1 MTRAPR
7 LPLIER
13 ADMTAEQAR
22 AHDDIVAGPR
32 GSIAGPLSIWI
43 RVPAFADHAQKLGAY
58 CRFGTALRGD
68 LRELAILITGKHL
81 RSGFEWWAHETIALA
96 EGLDP
101 AIIAAVKDELPLSGN
116 EEVHAVHDFCSELLR
131 TNRIS
136 PKSYSAALA
145 LFGSDQLVE
154 LVAVVGYYS
163 LICHT
168 INAFEVPVPPGAEDP
183 FPDPR

>member
-1 MTRAPR
+1 
-7 LPLIER
+7 
-13 ADMTAEQAR
+13 MTADQAR

-32 GSIAGPLSIWI
+32 GAIAGPLSIWV
-43 RVPAFADHAQKLGAY
+43 RVPALADHAQKLGAF
-58 CRFGTALRGD
+58 CRFGTTLRGD

-101 AIIAAVKDELPLSGN
+101 AIIAAVKDERALPDDG
-116 EEVHAVHDFCSELLR
+116 EARAVHDFCSELLR
-131 TNRIS
+131 SNRIS
-136 PKSYSAALA
+136 DKSYAAALK
-145 LFGSDQLVE
+145 LFGSDQLIE

-168 INAFEVPVPPGAEDP
+168 INAFEVPVPASARDP
-183 FPDPR
+183 FPEPS